1 MSTEVQAQR
10 SFNRYELKYA
20 VEVSKLDA
28 LAETLN
34 SRLAPDSHGING
46 SYDVWSRYYDTEN
59 LRFYWEKI
67 DGIRF
72 RRKLR
77 VRVYGD
83 PSDLTEQT
91 FVFAEIKQRVNRV
104 TQKRRVRLTYEAAL
118 AMCDSGIEPTEA
130 DWNPDAQDQATSSE
144 ILGMTTDLELRATA
158 IVGYTRRAFVGDERD
173 AGLRVTFDT
182 NIRGRDVDLTL
193 DGGTTGLAIVPPH
206 LSVVEVKVNERVP
219 YWLSEMIGRHN
230 LQLVRVSK
238 YCQAIERFG
247 RAPRTSLPFSRLTA
261 PTTGEDRED

>member
-1 MSTEVQAQR
+1 MSTELQAQR

-20 VEVSKLDA
+20 VEVEKLDA
-28 LAETLN
+28 LAQTLCT
-34 SRLAPDSHGING
+34 RLAPDNHGVDGCYN
-46 SYDVWSRYYDTEN
+46 VWSRYYDTED

-83 PSDLTEQT
+83 PSNLTDT
-91 FVFAEIKQRVNRV
+91 TPVFAEIKQRVNRV
-104 TQKRRVRLTYEAAL
+104 TQKRRVRLTYRAAL
-118 AMCDSGIEPTEA
+118 AMCDDGTEPTDA
-130 DWNPDAQDQATSSE
+130 TWNPDVQDSATSSE

-173 AGLRVTFDT
+173 AGVRVTFDT

-193 DGGTTGLAIVPPH
+193 DGGTTGLSIVPPH

-219 YWLSEMIGRHN
+219 YWMSEMIGRHN

-247 RAPRTSLPFSRLTA
+247 RAPRSSLPFNRLNN
-261 PTTGEDRED
+261 PTSRED